1 MTRYLANKNGDWW
14 AVDEGEEYLFIIDTS
29 DPAIIE
35 KMKEEDEVEGEDKWE
50 RFIQRYGTVIY
61 SEGV

>member
-29 DPAIIE
+29 DSAIIE
-35 KMKEEDEVEGEDKWE
+35 KMKEEDVIEGEDKWE